1 MLTLHAPHP
10 TTHSSSTTQR
20 GPSLVPVKDGL
31 WRVTSRSGVVLG
43 HIERLTD
50 VRGDRFAARRLVA
63 ATRTVDLGLF
73 WRIDDAADCF
83 R

>member
-1 MLTLHAPHP
+1 MITHAPQAPHAP
-10 TTHSSSTTQR
+10 GTQR

-31 WRVTSRSGVVLG
+31 WRVTGRSGAVLG
-43 HIERLTD
+43 HIELRTD

-63 ATRTVDLGLF
+63 ATRTVDLGVF